1 MATYLDII
9 KQDAKEIIRGDNS
22 DEGFDKLA
30 KEVKNSVSK
39 LDFDLESKE
48 KIRD

>member
-9 KQDAKEIIRGDNS
+9 KQDAKEIIRGVDS
-22 DEGFDKLA
+22 GEGFDILN
-30 KEVKNSVSK
+30 KEIKNSVSS

-48 KIRD
+48 QIRD